1 MMECRWRHV
10 AREMPLGEFGRG
22 IGFGLFVFDSGRG
35 KHWVDSNGKGCVHVR
50 CGDCRFGVDINQR
63 LGTQFA
69 NSQRL
74 LAESQDVSSII
85 HVHKHIAH
93 KEAVVTLGQ

>member
-35 KHWVDSNGKGCVHVR
+35 KHWVDSSAKDAFTFAVAIVVSVSTSISAWARSLQTHKG
-50 CGDCRFGVDINQR
+50 F
-63 LGTQFA
+63 
-69 NSQRL
+69 
-74 LAESQDVSSII
+74 
-85 HVHKHIAH
+85 
-93 KEAVVTLGQ
+93 